1 MAKDRLGTLLT
12 YASMLV
18 LALGFSGPAALLG
31 AYSQAPGSPAAC
43 LVTLPLLLLPLTRR
57 AQAAWKR
64 GVGAMLLGLAGAALG
79 WFALPWPGITAQRLL
94 LAVYGLALP
103 LCLAPCLGEAGLHGA
118 GIAATVFLLG
128 GWVFTLGG
136 TTAQA
141 APLVGTLGL
150 VFFPLLLL
158 VVNQRQLRE
167 QVLMQRTGRPRGM
180 LPANLLLTAGVI
192 VLAFALGNI
201 RTLWA
206 WLEAAIRWV
215 AQAIAALLALLSPEE
230 ETVTPTPT
238 GDSGMLGGLPQGE
251 SSPFWKIM
259 EIVAGVALALGAAAL
274 LVVVIRRLPG
284 WMRRLSAWVRALL
297 HGYLDRLE
305 GDDRGYVDETVSLPQ
320 ERLRKASRR
329 RPRLPRHWETLPPA
343 QQVRL
348 AVGWLRRVRQSA
360 PSETARESLD
370 APGGGLPPGPAPCP
384 ELRPRPLQPSPRGGS
399 GGRPG
404 PGAGAHR
411 PAKGLSPWGKSP
423 AAPCFPPAECGTITH
438 AIA

>member
-64 GVGAMLLGLAGAALG
+64 GVGALLLGLAGAALG

-128 GWVFTLGG
+128 GWIFTLGG

-320 ERLRKASRR
+320 EHLRKTSRR
-329 RPRLPRHWETLPPA
+329 RPRLPRHWEALPPA

-360 PSETARESLD
+360 PSETARESLTPLAED
-370 APGGGLPPGPAPCP
+370 SHLALPLAQSYDRARYSHHPVGEAEAAQDR
-384 ELRPRPLQPSPRGGS
+384 ELVRTARQ
-399 GGRPG
+399 
-404 PGAGAHR
+404 
-411 PAKGLSPWGKSP
+411 KG
-423 AAPCFPPAECGTITH
+423 
-438 AIA
+438 